1 MKKSEEIRSEVDRFY
16 TEIAKNKRGT
26 KVKSSDLYE
35 SLGYDRE
42 LLDQLPEEIQMGL
55 SCGNPL
61 ENLLL
66 RDGETLLD
74 LGSGTGV
81 DVFLT
86 RLKFP
91 KAGTLYGIDVLQAMV
106 DRANDVRDKKGFE
119 GVEFVRGEVT
129 DLPFED
135 GSISKVISNCVI
147 NLEPDKQK
155 TYDEIYRVLEDGGM
169 FIVSDIIL
177 KKPLPAE
184 VLETKDIYGT

>member
-42 LLDQLPEEIQMGL
+42 LLDQLPEKIQMGL

>member
-26 KVKSSDLYE
+26 KVKSLDLYE

-42 LLDQLPEEIQMGL
+42 LLDQLPEKIQMGL

>member
-26 KVKSSDLYE
+26 KVKSLDLYE

-119 GVEFVRGEVT
+119 GVEFVRGEIT

>member
-26 KVKSSDLYE
+26 KVKSLDLYE

>member
-42 LLDQLPEEIQMGL
+42 LLDQLPEKIQMGL

-119 GVEFVRGEVT
+119 GVEFVRGEIT